1 MKTIVLDAEFT
12 GLKVNEDEIL
22 QLSIIDEDENIL
34 FNEYFKPENKTEWAE
49 SEAIHHIT
57 PQMVEDKKPIT
68 EYKDTIQSIFDG
80 SNTVV
85 GYAMDLD
92 MVFLSA
98 VGITIDEDKIVDVAK
113 DYAEMHNTY
122 HEYFENYKLSKLTE
136 VAEEYNFNYEG
147 MDAHNSLVDCLAT
160 LHCYKVVRPEAENKW
175 QAEYDEKCEQIINR
189 YSIDIEEEDIKRLV
203 SEALMINHYLDFE
216 DNVGWQDWM
225 EDMDEEQVDNLMQ
238 DIYDD
243 CEELREL
250 IKKLD

>member
-1 MKTIVLDAEFT
+1 MKIIIIDAEFT
-12 GLKVNEDEIL
+12 GLEVDKDEIL
-22 QLSIIDEDENIL
+22 QLSIIDADENIL
-34 FNEYFKPENKTEWAE
+34 FNEYIKPENKTEWAE

-57 PQMVEDKKPIT
+57 PQMVEDKKSIT
-68 EYKDTIQSIFDG
+68 EYKDAIQSILDG
-80 SNTVV
+80 ANTIV

-92 MVFLSA
+92 IAFLSA
-98 VGITIDEDKIVDVAK
+98 AGITIDEDKIVDVAK

-160 LHCYKVVRPEAENKW
+160 LHCYKIVRPEAENKW
-175 QAEYDEKCEQIINR
+175 QAEYDEKCEQIIDR

-203 SEALMINHYLDFE
+203 SEVLMVNHYLDFE

-250 IKKLD
+250 TKKLD

>member
-1 MKTIVLDAEFT
+1 MKTIIIDAEFT

-34 FNEYFKPENKTEWAE
+34 FNEYFKPENKTKWAE

-68 EYKDTIQSIFDG
+68 EYKDTIQSIFDS

-98 VGITIDEDKIVDVAK
+98 VGITVDEDKIVDVAK

-160 LHCYKVVRPEAENKW
+160 LHCYKIVRPEAEKKW
-175 QAEYDEKCEQIINR
+175 QAEYDEKCEQIVAR
-189 YSIDIEEEDIKRLV
+189 YSMDIEEEDIKRLI
-203 SEALMINHYLDFE
+203 SEVLMVNHYLDFE

-250 IKKLD
+250 TKKLD

>member
-1 MKTIVLDAEFT
+1 MKIIIIDAEFT

-57 PQMVEDKKPIT
+57 PQMVEDKKSIT
-68 EYKDTIQSIFDG
+68 EYKDAIQSILDG
-80 SNTVV
+80 ANTIV

-92 MVFLSA
+92 IAFLSA
-98 VGITIDEDKIVDVAK
+98 AGITIDEDKLVDVAK

-136 VAEEYNFNYEG
+136 IAEEYNFNYDG

-160 LHCYKVVRPEAENKW
+160 LHCYKIVRHEAENKW
-175 QAEYDEKCEQIINR
+175 QAEYDEKCEQIIDR

-203 SEALMINHYLDFE
+203 SEVLMVNHYLDFE

-250 IKKLD
+250 TKKLD

>member
-1 MKTIVLDAEFT
+1 MKTIIIDAEFT

-22 QLSIIDEDENIL
+22 QLSIIDADENIL
-34 FNEYFKPENKTEWAE
+34 FNEYIKPENKTEWAE

-57 PQMVEDKKPIT
+57 PQMVEDKKSIT
-68 EYKDTIQSIFDG
+68 EYKDAIQSILDG
-80 SNTVV
+80 ANTIV

-92 MVFLSA
+92 IAFLSA
-98 VGITIDEDKIVDVAK
+98 AGITIDEDKLVDVAK
-113 DYAEMHNTY
+113 DYAEIHNTY

-136 VAEEYNFNYEG
+136 VAEEYNFNYDG

-160 LHCYKVVRPEAENKW
+160 LHCYKIVRPEAGNKW
-175 QAEYDEKCEQIINR
+175 QAEYKEKYEAIVSS
-189 YSIDIEEEDIKRLV
+189 YSLDLEDTEIEELIK
-203 SEALMINHYLDFE
+203 EALAVDYYQDFE

-225 EDMDEEQVDNLMQ
+225 EDIDEEHVDNLMQ

-250 IKKLD
+250 TKKLD